1 MIVERISDDVEAFR
15 VVVVVA
21 IAFVGV
27 DVARVVNWNGSFL
40 PFLLVVGAVIDVMW
54 W

>member
-1 MIVERISDDVEAFR
+1 MTVGMIVDDVEALR

-27 DVARVVNWNGSFL
+27 DFARVVNWNGSFL
-40 PFLLVVGAVIDVMW
+40 LFLLVVGAVIDVMW